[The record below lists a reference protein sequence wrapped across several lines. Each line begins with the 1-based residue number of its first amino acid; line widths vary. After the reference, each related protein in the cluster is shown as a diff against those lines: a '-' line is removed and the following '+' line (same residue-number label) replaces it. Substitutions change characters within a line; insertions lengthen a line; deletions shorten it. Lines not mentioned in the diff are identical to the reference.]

1 MTTAT
6 NDKLWMLF
14 PWALLGTALAG
25 LGLMASLAAKD
36 PSFSLEKDYY
46 QKATTWEAEQAQR
59 AKNARL
65 GWSLAPTQTAD
76 GALLTLRTKEG
87 EPVAGATGEVE
98 AFAIVRGLYRYDPT
112 PLDTT
117 TERTED
123 SPAWRRETV
132 TFNAP
137 YGNERIIA
145 HIFLPKAARP
155 PYQTVIYFQAA
166 TRRACRRAATFV

>member
-46 QKATTWEAEQAQR
+46 QKATAWEAEQAQR

-65 GWSLAPTQTAD
+65 GWSLASAQTVD
-76 GALLTLRTKEG
+76 GALLTLRTTEG
-87 EPVAGATGEVE
+87 EPVAGASGEIE
-98 AFAIVRGLYRYDPT
+98 AFAIVRAQNAQNVQLREVAPGQYLAPVRFERPGLWELRAT
-112 PLDTT
+112 LHRGEDTFT
-117 TERTED
+117 STLRMD
-123 SPAWRRETV
+123 AVREG
-132 TFNAP
+132 AP
-137 YGNERIIA
+137 
-145 HIFLPKAARP
+145 
-155 PYQTVIYFQAA
+155 
-166 TRRACRRAATFV
+166 